1 MVAETIVKGA
11 FRTNDKIED
20 LSIRE
25 DNTWHQFDRESFI
38 IIFVPCNI
46 SILTSKSTDTIISVI
61 QMLPMPRGTKN
72 STV

>member
-38 IIFVPCNI
+38 IIFVLSDI
-46 SILTSKSTDTIISVI
+46 FILTSNSTDTILSSDSDVAHAKRN
-61 QMLPMPRGTKN
+61 QK
-72 STV
+72 